1 LRDTSTSTLATGR
14 VSVASQPVTMRCAI
28 YTRKSTEEGLEQEF
42 NSLDAQRE
50 AAEAFITSQRH
61 EGWVAR
67 PERYDDGGFTGGN
80 MERPALKRLL
90 ADIEAGGVDCVVV
103 YKVDRLSRSLLD
115 FARIMEVFEGHHVS
129 FVSVTQQF
137 NTSTSLGRLM
147 LNVLLSFAQ
156 FEREIIAERTRDKMS
171 AARRKGKWTGGT
183 PILGYDL
190 QDARLLVNDDE
201 AEQVR
206 AIFELYL
213 ERRSLIAV
221 ARELDR
227 RGWLTK
233 RHVSKRGRETGGKP
247 YTKSALSRLLSNA
260 IYTGKV
266 NYRGV
271 IYEGEHEP
279 IVEPELW
286 HRVQQLLRLNGR
298 TGGKDVRN
306 KYGAFL
312 RGLLFCE
319 PCGKPMVHT
328 YTAKGGKRY
337 RYYVCSNAQQRGWAS
352 CPTKSVP
359 AHDIEASVLDQ
370 VRRLGSETAVVA
382 ETLRH
387 AREQS
392 SQRASEL
399 ERERRALG
407 SELTRLNAELRKL
420 AGEVGM
426 PADETMETERLA
438 DVQDRIRTIEQRITC
453 IREELISLQRGA
465 IDEKDL
471 AKALSLFDPV
481 WDSLSSVEQ
490 CRVMRLLVERVDYD
504 GRTGKMTASF
514 RTGGIRELCGEADLF
529 RDQEAR

>member
-1 LRDTSTSTLATGR
+1 MRNASTSTLGTGR
-14 VSVASQPVTMRCAI
+14 ASAASQPVTMRCAI
-28 YTRKSTEEGLEQEF
+28 YTRKSTQEGLEQEF

-50 AAEAFITSQRH
+50 AGEAFVASQRH
-61 EGWVAR
+61 EGWVVL
-67 PERYDDGGFTGGN
+67 PDRYDDGGFTGGN
-80 MERPALKRLL
+80 VDRPALKRLL
-90 ADIEAGGVDCVVV
+90 SDIQAGGIDCVVV

-115 FARIMEVFEGHHVS
+115 FARIMEVFDEHHVS

-137 NTSTSLGRLM
+137 NTSTSMGRLM

-171 AARRKGKWTGGT
+171 AARRKGKWTGGV
-183 PILGYDL
+183 PVLGYDL
-190 QDARLLVNDDE
+190 CDRRLLVNDDE
-201 AEQVR
+201 ADQLR

-213 ERRSLIAV
+213 ERMSLLAAV
-221 ARELDR
+221 KELDR
-227 RGWLTK
+227 RGWRTK
-233 RHVSKRGRETGGKP
+233 RHVSRKGNETGGKR

-266 NYRGV
+266 NYHGT
-271 IYEGEHEP
+271 IYEGEHKQ

-298 TGGKDVRN
+298 TGGRDVRN

-312 RGLLFCE
+312 RGLLYCE
-319 PCGKPMVHT
+319 PCGTKMVHT
-328 YTAKGGKRY
+328 YTKKGDKRY

-359 AHDIEASVLDQ
+359 AHEIEASVLDQ
-370 VRRLGSETAVVA
+370 VRRLGNDSAVVA

-392 SQRASEL
+392 YQRSTQL
-399 ERERRALG
+399 ERERRLLG
-407 SELTRLNAELRKL
+407 KELKRLNAELRKL
-420 AGEVGM
+420 AGEVGV
-426 PADETMETERLA
+426 ASDETMETERLA
-438 DVQDRIRTIEQRITC
+438 DAQDRIRTVEQRMTC
-453 IREELISLQRGA
+453 IREELITLQREA

-481 WDSLSSVEQ
+481 WDSLGPREQ

-504 GRTGKMTASF
+504 GQTGKMTARF
-514 RTGGIRELCGEADLF
+514 RTAGIRELCGEADLF